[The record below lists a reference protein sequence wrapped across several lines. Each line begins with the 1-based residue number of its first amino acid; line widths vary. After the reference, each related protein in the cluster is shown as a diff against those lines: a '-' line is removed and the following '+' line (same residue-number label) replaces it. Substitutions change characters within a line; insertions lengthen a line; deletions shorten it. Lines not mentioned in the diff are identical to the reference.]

1 MFKVNNKGTR
11 PTPLN
16 SKYKSFSIFLMKYA
30 AGVKAFPRSKLI
42 FMFKNNT
49 PWYSQRARKGC
60 NPVGNYMF
68 NIAIETLEQGVKYFQ
83 S

>member
-11 PTPLN
+11 STPLG

-49 PWYSQRARKGC
+49 P
-60 NPVGNYMF
+60 
-68 NIAIETLEQGVKYFQ
+68 
-83 S
+83 